1 MEFTVNE
8 MHCGHCV
15 GVITKTLQQLD
26 PHARVEAELSTKKV
40 VVEST
45 QSREAIVHALS
56 AAGYPAS

>member
-8 MHCGHCV
+8 MHCGHCA
-15 GVITKTLQQLD
+15 GVVTKTVQQLD
-26 PHARVEAELSTKKV
+26 PQARVAVELSTKKV

-45 QSREAIVHALS
+45 QPREAIVHALS